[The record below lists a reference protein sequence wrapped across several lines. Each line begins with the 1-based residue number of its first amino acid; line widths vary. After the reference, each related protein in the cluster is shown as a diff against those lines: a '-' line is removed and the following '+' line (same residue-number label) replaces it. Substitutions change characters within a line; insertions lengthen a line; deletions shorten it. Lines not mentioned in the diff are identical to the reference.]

1 MIAIFATMRY
11 HAGNTD
17 SRQTMTKTLDN
28 LRKQQA
34 QIEAQIQDAE
44 AREKQRE
51 RKARTSRLIVLGA
64 LLEHDMTANPDS
76 ENTRRFTA
84 MVDEYTFTDAHRRLF
99 DLPLLDKDEKAARS
113 ARARSRKVKF

>member
-1 MIAIFATMRY
+1 MIANFATMRY
-11 HAGNTD
+11 HTANTD
-17 SRQTMTKTLDN
+17 SRQTMTKTLDK
-28 LRKQQA
+28 LRKRQA
-34 QIEAQIQDAE
+34 QIEAQIQDAT
-44 AREKQRE
+44 AREKERE

-76 ENTRRFTA
+76 ENTRRFIA